1 MEDDLTRRKPQRGKT
16 RKADS
21 RKAAAHKSDNSH
33 HADAHNLES
42 ETTERRLHPR
52 VPVSWPVR
60 LWVEGTAVSGRTVDV
75 SEQGLCIVV
84 SARTP
89 RIEIGVAYK
98 LDVIMGP
105 KHEVSVTA
113 EVRYLADAVVGLRS
127 KQRLKLV

>member
-1 MEDDLTRRKPQRGKT
+1 MEDDLTRRKSGRGKT
-16 RKADS
+16 GKTDS
-21 RKAAAHKSDNSH
+21 RKASERKSDSH
-33 HADAHNLES
+33 GNESHQADS
-42 ETTERRLHPR
+42 DTIERRLHPR

-60 LWVEGTAVSGRTVDV
+60 LWVEGTAVAGRTVDV

-89 RIEIGVAYK
+89 KIEIGIAYK
-98 LDVIMGP
+98 IDVIMGP

-113 EVRYLADAVVGLRS
+113 EVRYLADAVVGLRT

>member
-1 MEDDLTRRKPQRGKT
+1 MEDDLTRRKSPRGKT
-16 RKADS
+16 RRTDGLP
-21 RKAAAHKSDNSH
+21 AAAHDAGGNH
-33 HADAHNLES
+33 HDAQELAR
-42 ETTERRLHPR
+42 ETIERRVHPR

-60 LWVEGTAVSGRTVDV
+60 LWVDGTAVSGRTVDV

-84 SARTP
+84 GGRP
-89 RIEIGVAYK
+89 PKIEVGGAYK

-113 EVRYLADAVVGLRS
+113 EVRYLADAVVGLRT